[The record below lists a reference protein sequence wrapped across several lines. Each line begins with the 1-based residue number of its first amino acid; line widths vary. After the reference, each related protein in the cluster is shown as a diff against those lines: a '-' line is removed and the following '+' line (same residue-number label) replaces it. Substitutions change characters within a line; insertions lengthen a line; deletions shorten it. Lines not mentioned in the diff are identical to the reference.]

1 MQLVGHKGLNSVKEL
16 PKNQG
21 ILNDDPKEVLEFLT
35 PFHVYD
41 GRKSNFLQKTTERE
55 KETFKH
61 SGNYAET
68 VPLLKIFTSKN

>member
-41 GRKSNFLQKTTERE
+41 GRKSNFLQKTTE
-55 KETFKH
+55 
-61 SGNYAET
+61 
-68 VPLLKIFTSKN
+68 